1 MKKWGGEFI
10 SYTLPLLYA
19 VAFIGLLGFCH
30 SAEKIDD
37 VLFDPTMQRIEIE
50 MKECI
55 RRQVI
60 YAHNI
65 ANKDV
70 EGFKPIRF
78 ADELEELRKRPGW
91 SQEKDEVIVEDEMT
105 KMTKN
110 KFRHSTMMRL
120 YNMKIQ
126 NLKTA
131 VKQGG

>member
-1 MKKWGGEFI
+1 MRHLWGEIFSYSYPIFI
-10 SYTLPLLYA
+10 A
-19 VAFIGLLGFCH
+19 VAFVGLLGFIQ
-30 SAEKIDD
+30 AADKIDD

-70 EGFKPIRF
+70 DGFKPIRF

-91 SQEKDEVIVEDEMT
+91 SENNDEVIVEDEMS

>member
-1 MKKWGGEFI
+1 MKNICLIIILFVVQLSFAATDK
-10 SYTLPLLYA
+10 
-19 VAFIGLLGFCH
+19 V
-30 SAEKIDD
+30 KD
-37 VLFDPTMQRIEIE
+37 VLFDPTMDRIEIE

-60 YAHNI
+60 YAHNV
-65 ANKDV
+65 ANASVKGYRPV
-70 EGFKPIRF
+70 RF
-78 ADELEELRKRPGW
+78 ADELEELKHRPDFD
-91 SQEKDEVIVEDEMT
+91 EKNDKVIIEDEMS

-110 KFRHSTMMRL
+110 KYRHSTMLRL

>member
-1 MKKWGGEFI
+1 MKRLVLMGG
-10 SYTLPLLYA
+10 TLLFLSA
-19 VAFIGLLGFCH
+19 VAF
-30 SAEKIDD
+30 AEADKVAD

-65 ANKDV
+65 ANADV
-70 EGFKPIRF
+70 EGYKPVRF
-78 ADELEELRKRPGW
+78 ADELEELRHRPDFD
-91 SQEKDEVIVEDEMT
+91 EKNDKVIVEDEMS

-110 KFRHSTMMRL
+110 KFRHSTMLRL

>member
-1 MKKWGGEFI
+1 MRSIWGEII
-10 SYTLPLLYA
+10 SNVYPLFFA
-19 VAFIGLLGFCH
+19 VAFVGLLSFCNA
-30 SAEKIDD
+30 AEKVDD

-65 ANKDV
+65 ANRDV
-70 EGFKPIRF
+70 DNFKPIRF
-78 ADELEELRKRPGW
+78 ADELEELRKRPDW
-91 SQEKDEVIVEDEMT
+91 NEATDEVVIEDEMS